1 MTALTVGDLT
11 PQHIG
16 RTVTIDGSGA
26 RITGQLRNLRV
37 ETDWITEMHLGTG
50 EAEQVP
56 GRQTMT
62 LAVGTWT
69 TQNLPLT
76 TPVEVT
82 P

>member
-1 MTALTVGDLT
+1 MSLTVGDLT

-26 RITGQLRNLRV
+26 RITGQLRTLRV
-37 ETDWITEMHLGTG
+37 ETDWITEMRFGTD
-50 EAEQVP
+50 ESEQVP

-62 LAVGTWT
+62 LAVGAWT
-69 TQNLPLT
+69 TENLPLT
-76 TPVEVT
+76 TPVEVA

>member
-1 MTALTVGDLT
+1 MTVLTVGDLT

-26 RITGQLRNLRV
+26 RVTGQLRNLRI
-37 ETDWITEMHLGTG
+37 ETAWITERCIGSG
-50 EAEQVP
+50 DEIEVP
-56 GRQTMT
+56 GMQTMT

-69 TQNLPLT
+69 TENLPLT
-76 TPVEVT
+76 TPVEVA